1 MKKNI
6 LNRPMFKQVKSPA
19 YGTGISANLVSKE
32 ERQRYNYGGRVGLWN
47 GSNTNSLSRGYAVPP
62 WFDESIYQ
70 HGAVAGVPDSVAIL
84 SESDPTRMKD
94 WYTNFQITEDEE
106 GFPQKVPGDTYEKI
120 YGFESPHGTGAELVY
135 DRPYPK
141 KRTKTDN
148 TYWHR
153 DQEGNL
159 TERTIIPERE
169 PDVDVVKKAKELG
182 FDNVESYQAALES
195 GEFGQ
200 DVDQGPSKFTIKR
213 LQKEMDA
220 KDAAQT
226 GDITKQVAK
235 QMDTENLDTFNIED
249 IVKKYY
255 DPKKTLGEAQLGLA
269 GQVLKAGFQK
279 KSDAMATLGD
289 AVGKFGTTVAADEK
303 AMKKLAASGEIS
315 KEVYEA
321 SQREKGKW
329 AIKLAKEKERLL
341 QERPDKEMTLKEEFD
356 FFKTKTGDYHQAV
369 DMIFGDDIIKIGK
382 DVDINTMKKVPGKI
396 YKIKIGPNLVY
407 RMYDDNGQEIP
418 DFDIEE
424 YIEQVS

>member
-1 MKKNI
+1 
-6 LNRPMFKQVKSPA
+6 MFRQVKSPA
-19 YGTGISANLVSKE
+19 YGTGIATNLVSNE
-32 ERQRYNYGGRVGLWN
+32 ERQKYNYGGRVGFAD
-47 GSNTNSLSRGYAVPP
+47 RGYAKPP
-62 WFDESIYQ
+62 WFDETWVIDPGLAYP
-70 HGAVAGVPDSVAIL
+70 AGV
-84 SESDPTRMKD
+84 EPTKIKD
-94 WYTNFQITEDEE
+94 WYQNIPKNVFGNEIPSQE
-106 GFPQKVPGDTYEKI
+106 YEKI
-120 YGFESPHGTGAELVY
+120 YGEESPHGVAPE
-135 DRPYPK
+135 
-141 KRTKTDN
+141 KTYEYRSTTPN
-148 TYWHR
+148 
-153 DQEGNL
+153 
-159 TERTIIPERE
+159 E
-169 PDVDVVKKAKELG
+169 PDYLYKGPGEDQDIIERSVVEEIEPDADLVKKARESG
-182 FDNVESYQAALES
+182 FDSVESYQAALES

-200 DVDQGPSKFTIKR
+200 DVDQGTSKFTIKR
-213 LQKEMDA
+213 LQKEMAA

-289 AVGKFGTTVAADEK
+289 AVGKFGTDIAADEK

-329 AIKLAKEKERLL
+329 AIKLAEEKERLL

-356 FFKTKTGDYHQAV
+356 FFKNTTKDYHKAV
-369 DMIFGDDIIKIGK
+369 DMIFGDDIVNIPSNI
-382 DVDINTMKKVPGKI
+382 DINTMKKVPGKI
-396 YKIKIGPNLVY
+396 YKIKIGANLVY
-407 RMYDDNGQEIP
+407 KMYDDNGQEIP

>member
-1 MKKNI
+1 MKKKNI
-6 LNRPMFKQVKSPA
+6 LNRAMFRQVKSPA
-19 YGTGISANLVSKE
+19 YGTGISANLVSDDQ
-32 ERQRYNYGGRVGLWN
+32 RQRYNYGGRVGFAE
-47 GSNTNSLSRGYAVPP
+47 RGYAKPP
-62 WFDESIYQ
+62 WFDETWVVDPGLAYP
-70 HGAVAGVPDSVAIL
+70 AGV
-84 SESDPTRMKD
+84 EPTKMKD
-94 WYTNFQITEDEE
+94 WYTDFQMIEDDE
-106 GFPQKVPGDTYEKI
+106 GYPQKVPGDTYEKI
-120 YGFESPHGTGAELVY
+120 YGSDSPHGTGSELVY
-135 DRPYPK
+135 DKPYPK

-148 TYWHR
+148 TYWVR
-153 DQEGNL
+153 DTEGNL
-159 TERTIIPERE
+159 IERE
-169 PDVDVVKKAKELG
+169 IFPPLEPDADLVNKAKESG
-182 FDNVESYQAALES
+182 FDSVESYQAAISDTE
-195 GEFGQ
+195 
-200 DVDQGPSKFTIKR
+200 DIDKGPSKFTMRR

-226 GDITKQVAK
+226 GDITKQVAT
-235 QMDTENLDTFNIED
+235 QMDTENLDTFDIGD

-289 AVGKFGTTVAADEK
+289 AVGKFGTDIAADEK

-356 FFKTKTGDYHQAV
+356 FFKTKTGNYHQAV
-369 DMIFGDDIIKIGK
+369 DLIFGDDILKIGK

-396 YKIKIGPNLVY
+396 YKVKIGANLVY
-407 RMYDDNGQEIP
+407 KMYDDNGQEVP

>member
-6 LNRPMFKQVKSPA
+6 LNRPMFKQVKSLA
-19 YGTGISANLVSKE
+19 YGTGISSNLVSDKQ
-32 ERQRYNYGGRVGLWN
+32 RQRYNYGGRVGLWN

-94 WYTNFQITEDEE
+94 WYTNFQMTEDGE
-106 GFPQKVPGDTYEKI
+106 GSPQKVPGDTYEKI

-135 DRPYPK
+135 DKPYPK

-159 TERTIIPERE
+159 IERTIIPERE

-182 FDNVESYQAALES
+182 FDNVESYEAALES

-200 DVDQGPSKFTIKR
+200 DVDQGTSKFTIKR

-235 QMDTENLDTFNIED
+235 QMDTENLDTFDIGD

-329 AIKLAKEKERLL
+329 AIKLAEEKERLL

-356 FFKTKTGDYHQAV
+356 FFKNTTKDYHKAV
-369 DMIFGDDIIKIGK
+369 DMIFGDDIVNIPSNI
-382 DVDINTMKKVPGKI
+382 DINTMKKVPGKI
-396 YKIKIGPNLVY
+396 YKIKIGANLVY
-407 RMYDDNGQEIP
+407 KMYDDNGQEIP